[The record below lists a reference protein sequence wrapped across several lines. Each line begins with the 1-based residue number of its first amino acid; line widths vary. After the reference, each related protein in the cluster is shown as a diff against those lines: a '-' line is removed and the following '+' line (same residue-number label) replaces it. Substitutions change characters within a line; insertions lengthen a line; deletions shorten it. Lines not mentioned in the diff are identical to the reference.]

1 MEPIITPVS
10 SADVCRICHCESEP
24 NAPLISPCRCSG
36 TLKFVHQSCL
46 QQWIKSSDTRFCELC
61 KYNFRMI
68 TKLKPF
74 VKWNKLEMTAVE
86 RRKVV
91 CTVTFHVVAVTC
103 VLWSLYVLI
112 ERTTEE
118 VRAGVLEWPFW
129 TKLVVVAIGSTG
141 GLVFMYVQCK
151 MYVQL
156 CKRWRA
162 YNRVIYVEGCPALPP
177 IHKGITS
184 AETQLL

>member
-1 MEPIITPVS
+1 
-10 SADVCRICHCESEP
+10 
-24 NAPLISPCRCSG
+24 
-36 TLKFVHQSCL
+36 
-46 QQWIKSSDTRFCELC
+46 
-61 KYNFRMI
+61 
-68 TKLKPF
+68 
-74 VKWNKLEMTAVE
+74 MTAVE

-162 YNRVIYVEGCPALPP
+162 YNRVIYVESCPALPP